1 MANYATLKAAI
12 QNVVKTN
19 GNNEITGALLQ
30 QTLLA
35 MVNSLGVGYQYVG
48 IATPATNPGTPDQN
62 VFYIASTAGTYTNFG
77 GLVLADGEIAI
88 LKYNGAWSKDSTGAA
103 SLENV
108 NQLRQDLTG
117 VIDKG
122 TTYSEKYGT
131 FNRTLVFYPLTDV
144 EKNGEFCLSINDVVI
159 PSGRIVVGTT
169 NSISPFSDARVE
181 TILYVTA
188 DVNDFRFSL
197 SEDKKAAANYLMI
210 GQESANAELCSF
222 SVFLSTDNNAL
233 SNIVKSQTE
242 INSEQSSFNDEIID
256 YVSVSPR
263 NIVSDSETIILRGWI
278 SYANGTLQ
286 GSSYFSSYQFKNYGY
301 KWIKAT
307 LASGDNN
314 PCAVAFYNSAT
325 PDANSYMQADSAQ
338 IEAGERQYF
347 VRVPEGCVTMIV
359 TNRTADLP
367 NPTIKATN
375 ETVNDGTALGIGG
388 VGSIY
393 NKIWLEKPFYGH
405 LWINSIDGSNPAIPC
420 QSLFDID
427 ATARLGFK
435 YIEVNVLHTSDNVL
449 IPLHG
454 VQSAF
459 GREVT
464 DLNGDFTYENTK
476 VYSVTYEWIT
486 QNIRYNSKYAKHRTT
501 IPTLEEFLN
510 ECKRLGISV
519 MITYNTTIYSL
530 LQKYFGDN
538 FIAYNGNRDDGF
550 NGLIINYNS
559 LSTIDEI
566 VDECKR
572 VHPPY
577 CHMMSAS
584 AFQSFRAAGT
594 LQELVLKVHEIGCML
609 GVAGCYLASGFVE
622 QFFAEGGD
630 ISASDREVNDFEIG
644 NICNL
649 AGDVDY
655 SQFTI
660 TGGAIAGG
668 VITLRNDGQIVSPI
682 YNSIFLGKC
691 SLHIRFNGRIKIKLN
706 GNTTEIASD
715 GKQSHWLSSY
725 ILENT
730 PNLEI
735 TSVGVTEVTSINYKA
750 SAV

>member
-1 MANYATLKAAI
+1 MGQIVGGSAKTKRCNLNKLSQLGTPAAGEHILVSSDNSMNAAGQGNFDCYIVGDGQKAATALPLI
-12 QNVVKTN
+12 KTYAN
-19 GNNEITGALLQ
+19 DVDDE
-30 QTLLA
+30 
-35 MVNSLGVGYQYVG
+35 
-48 IATPATNPGTPDQN
+48 P
-62 VFYIASTAGTYTNFG
+62 TAGSSKLVKSG
-77 GLVLADGEIAI
+77 GVAEKISQL
-88 LKYNGAWSKDSTGAA
+88 
-103 SLENV
+103 
-108 NQLRQDLTG
+108 NQELTG
-117 VIDKG
+117 VIDNG

-144 EKNGEFCLSINDVVI
+144 EKNGEFCLSIKDVVI
-159 PSGRIVVGTT
+159 PSGRMVVGTT
-169 NSISPFSDARVE
+169 SSISPFSAARVE
-181 TILYVTA
+181 TILYVTSA
-188 DVNDFRFSL
+188 VNDFHFSL
-197 SEDKKAAANYLMI
+197 SEDKKAAASYLMI
-210 GQESANAELCSF
+210 GQESSNAALCSF

-233 SNIVKSQTE
+233 SNIVKSQAE

-256 YVSVSPR
+256 YVSVSPK
-263 NIVSDSETIILRGWI
+263 NIVSDSDTIVSRGWI
-278 SYANGTLQ
+278 SYADGTFNG
-286 GSSYFSSYQFKNYGY
+286 SPNFRSYQFKNYGY

-307 LASGDNN
+307 LASPDNI

-325 PDANSYMQADSAQ
+325 PDANSYMKEDSAK
-338 IEAGERQYF
+338 IEAGEKQYF
-347 VRVPEGCVTMIV
+347 VRVPEGCVTIIV
-359 TNRTADLP
+359 TNRSATLP
-367 NPTIKATN
+367 TPTITATN
-375 ETVNDGTALGIGG
+375 ETVNEGTELAKES
-388 VGSIY
+388 VYSIY
-393 NKIWLEKPFYGH
+393 NKIWLEKPFFGH

-435 YIEVNVLHTSDNVL
+435 YIEVNVLKTSDKVL

-454 VQSAF
+454 AQSSF

-464 DLNGDFTYENTK
+464 DLDGNFTYENTK

-519 MITYNTTIYSL
+519 LITYNSTIYSL
-530 LQKYFGDN
+530 VKKYFGDN
-538 FIAYNGNRDDGF
+538 FIANGGNRDDGF
-550 NGLIINYNS
+550 SGLITNYNS

-566 VDECKR
+566 IDECKA
-572 VHPPY
+572 VQPPY
-577 CHMMSAS
+577 CHVMSAS

-594 LQELVLKVHEIGCML
+594 LQELALKVHECGCML

-649 AGDVDY
+649 AGDMDF

-660 TGGAIAGG
+660 TNG
-668 VITLRNDGQIVSPI
+668 VAADGVVTLQNNGTIVSPNYDSI
-682 YNSIFLGKC
+682 YLGKC
-691 SLHIRFNGRIKIKLN
+691 SLHIRFNGRVKIKLN
-706 GNTTEIASD
+706 GNTTEIESN
-715 GKQSHWLSSY
+715 GNQPHWLSSY

-735 TSVGVTEVTSINYKA
+735 TSVGVTEVTSINYRA